1 MINEDLREHIKNNY
15 EGAVLFDN
23 PSFDNSIIG
32 VSTDNAIIYDLTSMV
47 DELAE
52 DDKMSSEEAL
62 EFIDYNTL
70 RTIPYITEGSKPI
83 IMMELL

>member
-15 EGAVLFDN
+15 DGAVLFDN

-32 VSTDNAIIYDLTSMV
+32 ISTDNNIIYDLISMV

-52 DDKMSSEEAL
+52 DDGVSYEEAL

-70 RTIPYITEGSKPI
+70 RTIPYINEGNKPI
-83 IMMELL
+83 VMTELL

>member
-15 EGAVLFDN
+15 DGAVLFDN

-32 VSTDNAIIYDLTSMV
+32 ISTDNNIIYDLTSMV

-52 DDKMSSEEAL
+52 DDDMSYEEAL

-70 RTIPYITEGSKPI
+70 RTIPYINEGSKPI
-83 IMMELL
+83 VMTELL

>member
-15 EGAVLFDN
+15 DGAVLFDN

-32 VSTDNAIIYDLTSMV
+32 ISTDNNIIYDLTSMV

-52 DDKMSSEEAL
+52 DDNISYEEAL

-70 RTIPYITEGSKPI
+70 RTIPYINEGSKPI
-83 IMMELL
+83 VMTELL

>member
-15 EGAVLFDN
+15 DGAVLFDN

-32 VSTDNAIIYDLTSMV
+32 ISTNNNIIYDLTSMV

-52 DDKMSSEEAL
+52 DDDMSYEEAL

-70 RTIPYITEGSKPI
+70 RTIPYINEGSKPI
-83 IMMELL
+83 VMTELL

>member
-15 EGAVLFDN
+15 DGAVLFDN

-32 VSTDNAIIYDLTSMV
+32 ISTNNNIIYDLTSMV

-52 DDKMSSEEAL
+52 DDNMSYEEAL

-70 RTIPYITEGSKPI
+70 RTIPYINEGSKPI
-83 IMMELL
+83 VMTELL

>member
-15 EGAVLFDN
+15 DGAVLFDN

-32 VSTDNAIIYDLTSMV
+32 ISTNNNIIYDLTSMV

-52 DDKMSSEEAL
+52 DDDMSYEEAL

-83 IMMELL
+83 IMTELL

>member
-15 EGAVLFDN
+15 DGAVLFDN

-32 VSTDNAIIYDLTSMV
+32 ISTNNNIIYDLTSMV

-52 DDKMSSEEAL
+52 DDDMSYEEAL

-70 RTIPYITEGSKPI
+70 RTIPYINEGSKPI
-83 IMMELL
+83 IMTELL

>member
-15 EGAVLFDN
+15 DGAVLFDN

-32 VSTDNAIIYDLTSMV
+32 ISTNNNIIYDLTSMV

-52 DDKMSSEEAL
+52 DDNMSYEEAL

-70 RTIPYITEGSKPI
+70 RTIPYIIEGNKPI
-83 IMMELL
+83 VMTELL